1 MSVKVTVDQA
11 ADGSYSVGMDNG
23 DFSLSIRNADVSLNL
38 QPPVAV
44 DPPAPPPVV
53 VDPPAPPPADPPPPV
68 GTLLAAFSAE
78 VDGATV
84 HIADQTTG
92 AVKEQWVWGDGGTSN
107 AMGDQD
113 KTYRYAKTY
122 IITLNAWDA
131 SGAKSKASQ
140 TVTTLVDAPVAAP
153 PAG

>member
-44 DPPAPPPVV
+44 DPPAPPP
-53 VDPPAPPPADPPPPV
+53 ADPPPPV

-84 HIADQTTG
+84 HIADQTIG
-92 AVKEQWVWGDGGTSN
+92 AVKEQWVWGDGGTS
-107 AMGDQD
+107 AVMGDQD